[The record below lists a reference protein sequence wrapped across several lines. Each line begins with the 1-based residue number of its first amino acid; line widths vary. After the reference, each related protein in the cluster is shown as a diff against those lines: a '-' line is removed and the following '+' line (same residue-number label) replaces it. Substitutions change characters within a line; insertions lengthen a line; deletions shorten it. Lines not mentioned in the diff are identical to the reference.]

1 MAEHPAWPIS
11 GVTTVSAKQKQQ
23 AVVDLIIGSRAAT
36 TVPFSAL
43 IDSPYNVRRG
53 EPQNIEGMAQSI
65 RSAGGIMQN
74 LIVHEVKAKRGNKVS
89 YGVCAGR
96 RRKAGYGLLVERGEA
111 SADAPINVVIVT
123 DAEARL
129 MSMMENTAREDMHL
143 ADVCEGIRDLHA
155 DGRTLE
161 HIAEVF
167 SVSVLTVQ
175 RRLKLAHLSPML
187 FEAFRKGEIEL
198 GQLQAL
204 ALCPDTAEQE
214 RIWSEVKDGPAWMQ
228 APAKLREIITRAEVS
243 SEHSLARFVGI
254 EAYEAA
260 GGEVRRD
267 LFSDTGSG
275 YLASPDILN
284 SLVRAKLDEAADE
297 LRAEGWSWVEADLK
311 ANYETI
317 YACTRLS
324 AGTRVLSADE
334 KAERDALEA
343 RVTRASEALEAA
355 YDSDDESIDGDALEA
370 EVQAAEEALEAFD
383 ERCREWTAEQ
393 KAVSGVY
400 IAVAQNGGLLTEFG
414 LVKRADM
421 KAAGQA
427 LGAQA
432 PGALQRAAQA
442 PEQVKPLHSESL
454 CARLTAHRTAIV
466 RLELSR
472 RPEIALVAL
481 LARLIP
487 DVLPGHFGRNTRG
500 MLSIQSESSS
510 EKLVR
515 LADDMASS
523 PAWIAYDER
532 AEFWRNR
539 ISKEANGDLFGWLMA
554 QPGDTLRDL
563 FAFCVAATVDGV
575 SHGDSPHVVN
585 RLADVLNVDYRTYW
599 KATSAS
605 YFQHVSKARI
615 LDVVKEA
622 TTTEAAAPLEKLK
635 KAELVG
641 AAERAVS
648 ETGWLPEV
656 LRNREQPVIWQGH
669 DDEEEEESEAEDV
682 TADE

>member
-1 MAEHPAWPIS
+1 M
-11 GVTTVSAKQKQQ
+11 SANQTQQ
-23 AVVDLIIGSRAAT
+23 AVVDLIVGSRPAT
-36 TVPFSAL
+36 TVPFSSL
-43 IDSPYNVRRG
+43 TDSPFNVRRG

-74 LIVHEVKAKRGNKVS
+74 LIVHEVKAKRGNKVR

-96 RRKAGYGLLVERGEA
+96 RRKAGFGLLVERGEA

-123 DAEARL
+123 EAEARL
-129 MSMMENTAREDMHL
+129 MSLMENTAREDMHL

-175 RRLKLAHLSPML
+175 RRLKLAHVSPKL
-187 FEAFRKGEIEL
+187 FEAFRQDEIEL

-204 ALCPDTAEQE
+204 ALCLDPVEQE
-214 RIWSEVKDGPAWMQ
+214 RIWAEVQDGPAWMQ
-228 APAKLREIITRAEVS
+228 SPAKLREIITREEVS
-243 SEHSLARFVGI
+243 SENALARFVGI

-267 LFSDTGSG
+267 LFSDTGGG

-284 SLVRAKLDEAADE
+284 NLVRTKLEEAADA
-297 LRAEGWSWVEADLK
+297 LRAEGWSWVEADPK
-311 ANYETI
+311 PNYETV

-324 AGTRVLSADE
+324 AGKRTLNADE
-334 KAERDALEA
+334 QAERDALDA
-343 RVTRASEALEAA
+343 RATRASEALDAA
-355 YDSDDESIDGDALEA
+355 YDSDDESIDADALEA
-370 EVQAAEEALEAFD
+370 EHQGAEEALEAFD

-400 IAVAQNGGLLTEFG
+400 IAVSQSGALLQEVG

-421 KAAGQA
+421 KTAGRA
-427 LGAQA
+427 LGAEA

-472 RPEIALVAL
+472 RPEIALVTL
-481 LARLIP
+481 LARMVP
-487 DVLPGHFGRNTRG
+487 DVLPGHLGRGTRG

-539 ISKEANGDLFGWLMA
+539 ISNETNGDLFGWLMV

-575 SHGDSPHVVN
+575 SHGDSPHVIN

-599 KATSAS
+599 KATGAS
-605 YFQHVSKARI
+605 YFQHVQKARI

-622 TTTEAAAPLEKLK
+622 TTAETAASLEKMK
-635 KAELVG
+635 KAELVA

-656 LRNREQPVIWQGH
+656 LRNRDQPEIWLATDD
-669 DDEEEEESEAEDV
+669 DDEMPVEDDEAE
-682 TADE
+682 AA